1 MINSSVNVA
10 ERLLEINNL
19 DRELFNYFQDK
30 LLDSEQLSRTLVSFQ
45 GNKNQREHLTFVI
58 SRNA

>member
-1 MINSSVNVA
+1 MINSPVNVA

-45 GNKNQREHLTFVI
+45 GNKNQPII
-58 SRNA
+58 SLV